1 MTRNI
6 QKLNRTAK
14 TVAAAFV
21 LSVIAFSAVVP
32 ANAAADVPFQSYNY
46 NVWGESVPVPATY
59 EVEAVLDGRSLGTE
73 DFVGCGD
80 LFADQSGTIYILDS
94 GNSRIVVCGPDFRF
108 IREIAISGF
117 DLSTASGLY
126 VGPKGNIWVALGTT
140 GGMIE
145 LDADGKLIRSIM
157 KPTGK
162 NAPAALVFKPL
173 KIVTGLDG
181 TIYTVSEGTFQG
193 IIEMAPDGTFLGYFG
208 SNRVDVTLKVIT
220 EMFWKKFYSIFSD
233 TATES
238 MIKIVPIEYSAVTVS
253 DKGFLY
259 AVTSDSLNSMYEIKK
274 LDPKGNNIIRGKSSA
289 DVSAGVLLNIG
300 NYGDIEQNYEQGT
313 TVDTKFIDVCVDDGG
328 FVFALDAQR
337 GRVFSYDQESNLIAV
352 FGGIGNQRGT
362 FTDPV
367 SVENSGDRI
376 LVLDRKSGE
385 ITVFRPTSFGR
396 SIVEATQKFN
406 EGLYTEAEDGW
417 RAVLKQSS
425 NFELAY
431 TGIGKAMFNKKNYV
445 EAMKYFKLGYDKKG
459 YDEAYTEFR
468 KDLMRNNLPA
478 VGIGLVLLAAAYY
491 ALKAAKR
498 RFARA
503 QAGSEGSTT
512 WFSPGYILF
521 HPFKAFD
528 DVRTENKGSMNHA
541 AIIIAVL
548 AVTRV
553 LKIGLTGFLFSSYRL
568 EYINIRREILIV
580 VGLFLIWTASNWAV
594 STLMEGEGR
603 VRDIAIISAYALMPL
618 ILSDIASIVLSNV
631 VTLRE
636 GAFLSFISTAALC
649 WAGLLIFIG
658 IMSVHRYSAMKSIL
672 SIALTVA
679 GILFVLFLGALV
691 YSLFRQMIVF
701 FGNIFTEIMYRI

>member
-1 MTRNI
+1 
-6 QKLNRTAK
+6 
-14 TVAAAFV
+14 F
-21 LSVIAFSAVVP
+21 
-32 ANAAADVPFQSYNY
+32 
-46 NVWGESVPVPATY
+46 
-59 EVEAVLDGRSLGTE
+59 
-73 DFVGCGD
+73 GD
-80 LFADQSGTIYILDS
+80 LFIDHSGRVYILDS
-94 GNSRIVVCGPDFRF
+94 GNSRIVICGQDFTF
-108 IREIAISGF
+108 IREIAVSGF
-117 DLSTASGLY
+117 DLSTASGLF
-126 VGPKGNIWVALGTT
+126 VGPQGNIWIALGTS

-145 LDADGKLIRSIM
+145 LDADGKLIRSID

-162 NAPAALVFKPL
+162 NAPEALVFKPL

-220 EMFWKKFYSIFSD
+220 EMFWKKFYSLFSD

-238 MIKIVPIEYSAVTVS
+238 MIKIVPIEYSAVAIS

-313 TVDTKFIDVCVDDGG
+313 TVDTKFIDVCVDDDG

-337 GRVFSYDQESNLIAV
+337 GRVFSYDQESNLIAI

-367 SVENSGDRI
+367 SVESAGDRI

-396 SIVEATQKFN
+396 SIIEATQKFN
-406 EGLYTEAEDGW
+406 EGLYTEAESGW
-417 RAVLKQSS
+417 RAVLMQSS

-431 TGIGKAMFNKKNYV
+431 TGIGKAMFNKKNYT

-468 KDLMRNNLPA
+468 KDLMRDNLPA
-478 VGIGLVLLAAAYY
+478 VGIGLVIVAAVYY
-491 ALKAAKR
+491 ASKVARR

-503 QAGSEGSTT
+503 RAESGSTGEDS

-528 DVRTENKGSMNHA
+528 DVRTENKGSMKHA
-541 AIIIAVL
+541 AIIVALL

-568 EYINIRREILIV
+568 EYINIRREVIIIA
-580 VGLFLIWTASNWAV
+580 GLFLIWTASNWAV

-603 VRDIAIISAYALMPL
+603 VRDITIISAYALLPL
-618 ILSDIASIVLSNV
+618 ILSDIASMVLSNV
-631 VTLRE
+631 ITLRE
-636 GAFLSFISTAALC
+636 GAFLTFMSTAALC

-658 IMSVHRYSAMKSIL
+658 IMSIHRYTAMKSIA